1 MEIVIAACVLPLEL
15 SMSMEEWMSNGEMV
29 DAIQKIIDT
38 DGSILSDEEV
48 INSIRE
54 LINRYDHVD
63 VM

>member
-1 MEIVIAACVLPLEL
+1 MT
-15 SMSMEEWMSNGEMV
+15 NGEMV

-54 LINRYDHVD
+54 LINSYDHVD
-63 VM
+63 VV

>member
-1 MEIVIAACVLPLEL
+1 MT
-15 SMSMEEWMSNGEMV
+15 NGEMV

>member
-1 MEIVIAACVLPLEL
+1 MRIH
-15 SMSMEEWMSNGEMV
+15 SMEMKMTNGEMV

>member
-1 MEIVIAACVLPLEL
+1 ME
-15 SMSMEEWMSNGEMV
+15 MKMTNGEMV

>member
-1 MEIVIAACVLPLEL
+1 MT
-15 SMSMEEWMSNGEMV
+15 NGEMV

-63 VM
+63 VI